1 MTHGP
6 RPRPRPAPCPQ
17 HGAGGIDD
25 PGRLWAA
32 RDCAWARARPGGARA
47 RARAVCSWQEK
58 EEARRGRPLCS
69 LTPSCSH
76 PQEKEEVKSLALESA
91 LVRTALATG
100 SDESLIPVVELLL
113 DFNAPAKK
121 VRFERLFISQL
132 NRYKIDDKHWTD
144 GAQPEQSSSSAGAQL
159 ISAVARGANRGT
171 GLCGGQSWRA

>member
-1 MTHGP
+1 MTREGSGQ
-6 RPRPRPAPCPQ
+6 RGTVRV
-17 HGAGGIDD
+17 AGRG
-25 PGRLWAA
+25 LE
-32 RDCAWARARPGGARA
+32 A

-91 LVRTALATG
+91 LVRTASSLATG
-100 SDESLIPVVELLL
+100 SDESLIPVVQLLL

-144 GAQPEQSSSSAGAQL
+144 GAQPEQSSGSAGAQL

>member
-1 MTHGP
+1 MAARSAHSL
-6 RPRPRPAPCPQ
+6 RPAYP
-17 HGAGGIDD
+17 
-25 PGRLWAA
+25 
-32 RDCAWARARPGGARA
+32 
-47 RARAVCSWQEK
+47 
-58 EEARRGRPLCS
+58 
-69 LTPSCSH
+69 

-144 GAQPEQSSSSAGAQL
+144 GAQPEQSSGSAGAQL